1 MVYAKMQYMHCICN
15 ISSCTA
21 HLADVLKP
29 FQKWSDY
36 CLESDTLRAS
46 ESKSKIPCNSNGE
59 AQLTSKFPWHL
70 KWGLNSIDIMMPV
83 QRWFVQVLIIYL
95 KLLSLASLLPLPV
108 TGDVTHRKGCS
119 GPQSRLSE
127 SAWAGSAARPAFQ
140 IRVLADD
147 FLATQCPSAGERN
160 SLRAVFAESWLGLSS
175 GPSHWYESSLLYSA
189 GVTAPAIV
197 ESPNFPVPSSIS
209 AETA

>member
-83 QRWFVQVLIIYL
+83 QRWFVQVLIIYF
-95 KLLSLASLLPLPV
+95 KLLSLASLPPLPV

-119 GPQSRLSE
+119 GPQSWLSE
-127 SAWAGSAARPAFQ
+127 SAWAGSAARPVFQ

-147 FLATQCPSAGERN
+147 FLATQRHSAGVQ
-160 SLRAVFAESWLGLSS
+160 AVFAESWLGVSS
-175 GPSHWYESSLLYSA
+175 GPSHWYESSLLSVA
-189 GVTAPAIV
+189 TLGRSHGAAIV